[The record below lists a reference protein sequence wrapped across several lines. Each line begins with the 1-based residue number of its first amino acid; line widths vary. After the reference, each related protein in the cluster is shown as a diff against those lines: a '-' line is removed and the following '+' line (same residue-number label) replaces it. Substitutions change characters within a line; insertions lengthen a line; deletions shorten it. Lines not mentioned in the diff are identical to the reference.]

1 MFVYTPNDTSLSPS
15 LSLFLSLS
23 LCPSLSLSYA
33 HRYTLIYTHNL
44 SQPHMHTGQM
54 VLFTAPE
61 DMIFGSSCHIHKR
74 EVATQSAAKQLKTT
88 KNLMDSALNYSSE
101 NDKVYLIY

>member
-1 MFVYTPNDTSLSPS
+1 
-15 LSLFLSLS
+15 
-23 LCPSLSLSYA
+23 
-33 HRYTLIYTHNL
+33 
-44 SQPHMHTGQM
+44 MHTGQM